1 MKKLMTLILAFSS
14 YTAFAQEA
22 KDIPPAYLKDAVIT
36 VTLTNG
42 KVYTY
47 SANEYKVVRRGT
59 GHGPQVKAAI
69 AKMEHFLRQEERKNR
84 VTLHG
89 GVGFSGNSVTLTP
102 TTATIADKRAPVFG
116 ISYSRE
122 LGERYSITGTALTNS
137 TFLLGVGL
145 DY

>member
-1 MKKLMTLILAFSS
+1 MKKLMTIILALTS
-14 YTAFAQEA
+14 YSAFAQ
-22 KDIPPAYLKDAVIT
+22 DVPPAYMKDAVIT
-36 VTLTNG
+36 VTLKNG
-42 KVYTY
+42 KTYTY

-84 VTLHG
+84 VTLHAG
-89 GVGFSGNSVTLTP
+89 IGFNGNTITSTP
-102 TTATIADKRAPVFG
+102 NQTVIEDKRAPVFG